1 MKIRNNKGFTLIELL
16 AVIVIMGI
24 LLMVAIPAV
33 SRIIE
38 NSRKDSLVT
47 IAKEYV
53 NAVRNSWASD
63 SLLCGSEDKVSSSM
77 DEGNYY
83 VLIDTTSE
91 TTEELLDQG
100 GKSPWGNRDLKGYV
114 RVNITTNAKEQR
126 ITKYYI
132 AIADGTHGIYDN
144 VSSPIEAD
152 DLARGDVIM
161 NLDNDENN
169 EKKKSIMTTPF
180 ENGKVTTCSVGHG
193 NWDGSGSSGGSVETV
208 SFAEDSW
215 DTIVSAVQAGSTENY
230 HVGDT
235 KEVDMGTFGTH
246 TIRVANTSTPAE
258 CSTAGF
264 SQTACGF
271 VLEFADII
279 TKHNMNSSSTDY
291 PYGDN
296 IGGWPASEMYTYVQN
311 DIYNALP
318 SELKAGIIDT
328 YVVSGHGSSE
338 STNFA
343 STDKLYL
350 LSPKEVLG
358 SNRENDT
365 ATAETRQLDYYK
377 EKGVTTSN
385 YSGAIKRYNGS
396 NSYWW
401 LRAALSNTSNRFYI
415 VFTTGDWSHAI
426 ASYTYGVAPAF
437 RIG

>member
-1 MKIRNNKGFTLIELL
+1 MKNKKGFTLIELL
-16 AVIVIMGI
+16 AVIVIIGI
-24 LLMVAIPAV
+24 LMLIAIPAM
-33 SRIIE
+33 SRYIE
-38 NSRKDSLVT
+38 NARKDSLIT

-53 NAVRNSWASD
+53 NAVRNSWSAD
-63 SLLCGSEDKVSSSM
+63 DLLCGSSDQVSSSM

-83 VLIDTTSE
+83 VLIDTTTES
-91 TTEELLDQG
+91 TEELLDQG

-126 ITKYYI
+126 VTKYYI

-279 TKHNMNSSSTDY
+279 TTRKMNST
-291 PYGDN
+291 N
-296 IGGWPASEMYTYVQN
+296 TNVGGWPASDMYTYVQN

-318 SELKAGIIDT
+318 SELKNGIIDT
-328 YVVSGHGSSE
+328 YVVSGHGKNDPA
-338 STNFA
+338 NFT

-350 LSPKEVLG
+350 LSTMEVWG
-358 SNRENDT
+358 SNPGGYDT

-377 EKGVTTSN
+377 AQGVTTSN
-385 YSGAIKRYNGS
+385 KSGAIKQYNGS
-396 NSYWW
+396 NSSWW
-401 LRAALSNTSNRFYI
+401 LHAAISNDSRSFYFVYTS
-415 VFTTGDWSHAI
+415 GDWSGTNAFF
-426 ASYTYGVAPAF
+426 TYGVAPAF

>member
-1 MKIRNNKGFTLIELL
+1 MKNKKGFTLIELL
-16 AVIVIMGI
+16 AVIVIIGI
-24 LLMVAIPAV
+24 LMLIAIPAM
-33 SRIIE
+33 SRYIE
-38 NSRKDSLVT
+38 NARKDSLIT

-53 NAVRNSWASD
+53 NAVRNSWSAD
-63 SLLCGSEDKVSSSM
+63 DLLCGSSDQVSSSM

-83 VLIDTTSE
+83 VLIDTTTES
-91 TTEELLDQG
+91 TEELLDQG

-126 ITKYYI
+126 VTKYYI

-152 DLARGDVIM
+152 DLARRDVIM

-279 TKHNMNSSSTDY
+279 TTRKMNST
-291 PYGDN
+291 N
-296 IGGWPASEMYTYVQN
+296 TNVGGWPATSMRTYVNN

-318 SELKAGIIDT
+318 SELKNGIIDT
-328 YVVSGHGSSE
+328 TVVSGHGSSD
-338 STNFA
+338 SANFT

-350 LSPKEVLG
+350 LSTKEVWG
-358 SNRENDT
+358 SNPGGYDT

-377 EKGVTTSN
+377 AQGVTTSN
-385 YSGAIKRYNGS
+385 YSGAKKQYNGS
-396 NSYWW
+396 NKNWW
-401 LRAALSNTSNRFYI
+401 LRAAISCISYYFYI
-415 VFTTGDWSHAI
+415 VIAHGYWSNYIATTSI
-426 ASYTYGVAPAF
+426 GVAPAF

>member
-1 MKIRNNKGFTLIELL
+1 MKNKKGFTLIELL
-16 AVIVIMGI
+16 AVIVIIGI
-24 LLMVAIPAV
+24 LMLIAIPAM
-33 SRIIE
+33 SRYIE
-38 NSRKDSLVT
+38 NARKDSLIT

-53 NAVRNSWASD
+53 NAVRNSWSAD
-63 SLLCGSEDKVSSSM
+63 DLLCGSSDQVSSSM

-83 VLIDTTSE
+83 VLIDTTTES
-91 TTEELLDQG
+91 TEELLDQG

-126 ITKYYI
+126 VTKYYI

-180 ENGKVTTCSVGHG
+180 EIGKVTTCSVEHG

-271 VLEFADII
+271 VLEFANII
-279 TKHNMNSSSTDY
+279 TSRNMNST
-291 PYGDN
+291 N
-296 IGGWPASEMYTYVQN
+296 TNAGGWPATSMRTYVNN

-318 SELKAGIIDT
+318 SELKNGIIDT
-328 YVVSGHGSSE
+328 YVVSGHGKNDPA
-338 STNFA
+338 NFT

-350 LSPKEVLG
+350 LSTKEVWG
-358 SNRENDT
+358 KEGTSNVINDDT
-365 ATAETRQLDYYK
+365 TDAYTRQLDYYK
-377 EKGVTTSN
+377 AQGVTTSN
-385 YSGAIKRYNGS
+385 YSGAKKQYGF
-396 NSYWW
+396 WW
-401 LRAALSNTSNRFYI
+401 LRAAASNTSNRFYS
-415 VFTTGDWSHAI
+415 VNMYGDWNNYN
-426 ASYTYGVAPAF
+426 ASSSNGVAPAF

>member
-1 MKIRNNKGFTLIELL
+1 MKNQKGFTLIELL
-16 AVIVIMGI
+16 AVIVIIGI
-24 LLMVAIPAV
+24 LMLIAIPAM
-33 SRIIE
+33 SRYIE
-38 NSRKDSLVT
+38 NARKDSLIT

-53 NAVRNSWASD
+53 NAVRNSWLAD
-63 SLLCGSEDKVSSSM
+63 DLLCGSSDQVSSSM

-83 VLIDTTSE
+83 VLIDTTTES
-91 TTEELLDQG
+91 TEELLDQG

-126 ITKYYI
+126 VTKYYI

-279 TKHNMNSSSTDY
+279 ATRKMNST
-291 PYGDN
+291 N
-296 IGGWPASEMYTYVQN
+296 TNVGGWPATSMRTYVNN

-318 SELKAGIIDT
+318 SELKNGIIDT
-328 YVVSGHGSSE
+328 YVVSGHGPSHSA
-338 STNFA
+338 NFT

-350 LSPKEVLG
+350 LSTKEVWG
-358 SNRENDT
+358 KEGTSNVINYDT
-365 ATAETRQLDYYK
+365 TDAYTRQLDYYK
-377 EKGVTTSN
+377 AQGVTTSN
-385 YSGAIKRYNGS
+385 YSGAKKQYNGS
-396 NSYWW
+396 NRGWW
-401 LRAALSNTSNRFYI
+401 LRAAYSYNSYGFYS
-415 VFTTGDWSHAI
+415 V
-426 ASYTYGVAPAF
+426 YTNGYWINFSATNSYGVAPAF

>member
-1 MKIRNNKGFTLIELL
+1 MKNKKGFTLIELL
-16 AVIVIMGI
+16 AVIVIIGI
-24 LLMVAIPAV
+24 LMLIAIPAM
-33 SRIIE
+33 SRYIE
-38 NSRKDSLVT
+38 NARKDSLIT

-53 NAVRNSWASD
+53 NAVRNSWSAD
-63 SLLCGSEDKVSSSM
+63 DLLCGSSDQVSSSM

-83 VLIDTTSE
+83 VLIDTTTES
-91 TTEELLDQG
+91 TEELLDQG

-126 ITKYYI
+126 VTKYYI

-279 TKHNMNSSSTDY
+279 TTRKMNST
-291 PYGDN
+291 N
-296 IGGWPASEMYTYVQN
+296 TNVGGWPATSMRTYVNN

-318 SELKAGIIDT
+318 SELKNGIIDT
-328 YVVSGHGSSE
+328 TVVSGHGSSD
-338 STNFA
+338 SANFT

-350 LSPKEVLG
+350 LSTKEVWG
-358 SNRENDT
+358 SNPGGYDT

-377 EKGVTTSN
+377 AQGVTTSN
-385 YSGAIKRYNGS
+385 YGGAIKRYNGS

-401 LRAALSNTSNRFYI
+401 LRAAYSTYGNSFYN
-415 VFTTGDWSHAI
+415 VTTYGSCYYNLAHNP
-426 ASYTYGVAPAF
+426 YGVAPAF

>member
-1 MKIRNNKGFTLIELL
+1 MKNKKGFTLIELL
-16 AVIVIMGI
+16 AVIVIIGI
-24 LLMVAIPAV
+24 LMLIAIPAM
-33 SRIIE
+33 SRYIE
-38 NSRKDSLVT
+38 NARKDSLIT

-53 NAVRNSWASD
+53 NAVRNSWSAD
-63 SLLCGSEDKVSSSM
+63 ELLCGSSDQVSSSM

-83 VLIDTTSE
+83 VLIDTTTES
-91 TTEELLDQG
+91 TEELLDQG

-126 ITKYYI
+126 VTKYYI

-279 TKHNMNSSSTDY
+279 TTRKMNST
-291 PYGDN
+291 GTN
-296 IGGWPASEMYTYVQN
+296 AGGWPASELYTYVQN

-318 SELKAGIIDT
+318 SELKNGIIDT
-328 YVVSGHGSSE
+328 YVVSGRGKNYSA
-338 STNFA
+338 NFT

-350 LSPKEVLG
+350 LSSMEVWG
-358 SNRENDT
+358 AIGYDT

-377 EKGVTTSN
+377 EKGVTTSS
-385 YSGAIKRYNGS
+385 YGGAKKQYNGS
-396 NSYWW
+396 NTRWW
-401 LRAALSNTSNRFYI
+401 LRAANSTYSGYFSI
-415 VFTTGDWSHAI
+415 VNTTGYWVSNSATR
-426 ASYTYGVAPAF
+426 TYGVAPAF

>member
-1 MKIRNNKGFTLIELL
+1 MKNKKGFTLIELL
-16 AVIVIMGI
+16 AVIVIIGI
-24 LLMVAIPAV
+24 LMLIAIPAM
-33 SRIIE
+33 SRYIE
-38 NSRKDSLVT
+38 NARKDSLIT

-53 NAVRNSWASD
+53 NAVRNSWSAD
-63 SLLCGSEDKVSSSM
+63 DLLCGSSDQVSSSM

-83 VLIDTTSE
+83 VLIDTTTES
-91 TTEELLDQG
+91 TEELLDQG

-126 ITKYYI
+126 VTKYYI

-279 TKHNMNSSSTDY
+279 ATRKMNST
-291 PYGDN
+291 N
-296 IGGWPASEMYTYVQN
+296 TNVGGWPATSMRTYVNN

-318 SELKAGIIDT
+318 SELKNGIIDT
-328 YVVSGHGSSE
+328 YVVSGHGKNDPA
-338 STNFA
+338 NFT

-350 LSPKEVLG
+350 LSTKEVWG
-358 SNRENDT
+358 KEGTSNVINDDT
-365 ATAETRQLDYYK
+365 TDAYTRQLDYYK
-377 EKGVTTSN
+377 AQGVTTSN
-385 YSGAIKRYNGS
+385 SLGAMKSGS
-396 NSYWW
+396 WW
-401 LRAALSNTSNRFYI
+401 LRAATSDYSNYFYA
-415 VFTTGDWSHAI
+415 VYKNSESTGYI
-426 ASYTYGVAPAF
+426 ANGSMWVAPAF

>member
-1 MKIRNNKGFTLIELL
+1 MKNKKGFTLIELL
-16 AVIVIMGI
+16 AVIVIIGI
-24 LLMVAIPAV
+24 LMLIAIPAM
-33 SRIIE
+33 SRYIE
-38 NSRKDSLVT
+38 NARKDSLIT

-53 NAVRNSWASD
+53 NAVRNSWSAD
-63 SLLCGSEDKVSSSM
+63 DLLCGSSDQVSSSM

-83 VLIDTTSE
+83 VLIDTTTES
-91 TTEELLDQG
+91 TEELLDQG

-126 ITKYYI
+126 VTKYYI

-180 ENGKVTTCSVGHG
+180 ETGKVTTCSVGHG

-279 TKHNMNSSSTDY
+279 TTHVMNST
-291 PYGDN
+291 N
-296 IGGWPASEMYTYVQN
+296 TNVGGWPASEMYTYVQN

-318 SELKAGIIDT
+318 SELKNGIIDT
-328 YVVSGHGSSE
+328 YVVSGHGSSQ
-338 STNFA
+338 SANFT

-350 LSPKEVLG
+350 LSTKEVWG
-358 SNRENDT
+358 SNAGGYDT

-385 YSGAIKRYNGS
+385 YSGAKKQYNGR
-396 NSYWW
+396 NKAWW
-401 LRAALSNTSNRFYI
+401 LRAAYSSTSNIFYSVITIGVWNSDTANTS
-415 VFTTGDWSHAI
+415 D
-426 ASYTYGVAPAF
+426 GVAPAF

>member
-1 MKIRNNKGFTLIELL
+1 MKNKKGFTLIELL
-16 AVIVIMGI
+16 AVIVIIGI
-24 LLMVAIPAV
+24 LMLIAIPAM
-33 SRIIE
+33 SRYIE
-38 NSRKDSLVT
+38 NARKDSLIT

-53 NAVRNSWASD
+53 NAVRNSWSAD
-63 SLLCGSEDKVSSSM
+63 DLLCGSSDQVSSSM

-83 VLIDTTSE
+83 VLIDTTTES
-91 TTEELLDQG
+91 TEELLDQG

-126 ITKYYI
+126 VTKYYI

-180 ENGKVTTCSVGHG
+180 EIGKVTTCSVEHG

-271 VLEFADII
+271 VLEFANII
-279 TKHNMNSSSTDY
+279 TSRNMNST
-291 PYGDN
+291 N
-296 IGGWPASEMYTYVQN
+296 TNAGGWPATSMRTYVNN

-318 SELKAGIIDT
+318 SELKNGIIDT
-328 YVVSGHGSSE
+328 YVVSGHGKNDPA
-338 STNFA
+338 NFT

-350 LSPKEVLG
+350 LSTKEVWG
-358 SNRENDT
+358 KEGTSNVINDDT
-365 ATAETRQLDYYK
+365 TDAYTRQLDYYK
-377 EKGVTTSN
+377 AQGVTTSN
-385 YSGAIKRYNGS
+385 YSGAKKNGS
-396 NSYWW
+396 WL
-401 LRAALSNTSNRFYI
+401 LRAAFSRISRHFYY
-415 VFTTGDWSHAI
+415 VKPDGDWNRTE
-426 ASYTYGVAPAF
+426 ASYSFGVAPAF

>member
-1 MKIRNNKGFTLIELL
+1 MKNKKGFTLIELL
-16 AVIVIMGI
+16 AVIFIIGI
-24 LLMVAIPAV
+24 LMLIAIPAM
-33 SRIIE
+33 SRYIE
-38 NSRKDSLVT
+38 NARKDSLIT

-53 NAVRNSWASD
+53 NAVRNSWSAD
-63 SLLCGSEDKVSSSM
+63 DLLCGSSDQVSSSM

-83 VLIDTTSE
+83 VLIDTTTES
-91 TTEELLDQG
+91 TEELLDQG

-126 ITKYYI
+126 VTKYYI

-271 VLEFADII
+271 VLEFADSI
-279 TKHNMNSSSTDY
+279 TTRNMNST
-291 PYGDN
+291 N
-296 IGGWPASEMYTYVQN
+296 TNVGGWPATSMRTYVNN

-318 SELKAGIIDT
+318 SELKNGIIDT
-328 YVVSGHGSSE
+328 YVVSGHGPSHSA
-338 STNFA
+338 NFT
-343 STDKLYL
+343 STDKIYL
-350 LSPKEVLG
+350 LSTKEVWG
-358 SNRENDT
+358 KEGTSNVINYDT
-365 ATAETRQLDYYK
+365 TDAYTRQLDYYK
-377 EKGVTTSN
+377 AQGVTTSN
-385 YSGAIKRYNGS
+385 YSGAKKNGS
-396 NSYWW
+396 WW
-401 LRAALSNTSNRFYI
+401 LRAAHSNFGNVFYNGDASGDCSNDYAN
-415 VFTTGDWSHAI
+415 S
-426 ASYTYGVAPAF
+426 SSGVAPAF

>member
-1 MKIRNNKGFTLIELL
+1 MKNKKGFTLIELL
-16 AVIVIMGI
+16 AVIVIIGI
-24 LLMVAIPAV
+24 LMLIAIPAM
-33 SRIIE
+33 SRYIE
-38 NSRKDSLVT
+38 NARKDSLIT

-53 NAVRNSWASD
+53 NAVRNSWLAD
-63 SLLCGSEDKVSSSM
+63 DLLCGSSDQVSSSM

-83 VLIDTTSE
+83 VLIDTTTES
-91 TTEELLDQG
+91 TEELLDQG

-126 ITKYYI
+126 VTKYYI

-279 TKHNMNSSSTDY
+279 ATRNMNST
-291 PYGDN
+291 N
-296 IGGWPASEMYTYVQN
+296 TNVGGWPATSMRTYVNN

-318 SELKAGIIDT
+318 SELKNGIIDT
-328 YVVSGHGSSE
+328 YVVSGHGKNDPA
-338 STNFA
+338 NFT

-350 LSPKEVLG
+350 LSTKEVWG
-358 SNRENDT
+358 KEGTSNVINYDT
-365 ATAETRQLDYYK
+365 TDAYTRQLDYYK
-377 EKGVTTSN
+377 AQGVTTSN
-385 YSGAIKRYNGS
+385 FIGAMKNGS
-396 NSYWW
+396 WW
-401 LRAALSNTSNRFYI
+401 LRAAYSNNSDTFYR
-415 VFTTGDWSHAI
+415 VSTNGDWHYYSG
-426 ASYTYGVAPAF
+426 SYGVAPAF

>member
-1 MKIRNNKGFTLIELL
+1 MKNKKGFTLIELL
-16 AVIVIMGI
+16 AVIVIIGI
-24 LLMVAIPAV
+24 LMLIAIPAM
-33 SRIIE
+33 SRYIE
-38 NSRKDSLVT
+38 NARKDSLIT

-53 NAVRNSWASD
+53 NAVRNSWSAD
-63 SLLCGSEDKVSSSM
+63 DLLCGSSDQVSSSM

-83 VLIDTTSE
+83 VLIDTTTES
-91 TTEELLDQG
+91 TEELLDQG

-126 ITKYYI
+126 VTKYYI

-152 DLARGDVIM
+152 DLARRDVIM

-279 TKHNMNSSSTDY
+279 TTRKMNST
-291 PYGDN
+291 GTN
-296 IGGWPASEMYTYVQN
+296 AGGWPASELYTYVQN

-318 SELKAGIIDT
+318 SELKNGIIDT
-328 YVVSGHGSSE
+328 YVVSGHGKNDPA
-338 STNFA
+338 NFT

-350 LSPKEVLG
+350 LSTMEVWG
-358 SNRENDT
+358 SNPGGYDT

-377 EKGVTTSN
+377 SQGVTTSN
-385 YSGAIKRYNGS
+385 YSGAIKQYNGS
-396 NSYWW
+396 NTKWW
-401 LRAALSNTSNRFYI
+401 LRAAISNDSRSFYFVYTS
-415 VFTTGDWSHAI
+415 GDWSGTNAHF
-426 ASYTYGVAPAF
+426 TYGVAPAF

>member
-1 MKIRNNKGFTLIELL
+1 MKNKKGFTLIELL
-16 AVIVIMGI
+16 AVIVIIGI
-24 LLMVAIPAV
+24 LMLIAIPAM
-33 SRIIE
+33 SRYIE
-38 NSRKDSLVT
+38 NARKDSLIT

-53 NAVRNSWASD
+53 NAVRNSWSAD
-63 SLLCGSEDKVSSSM
+63 DLLCGSSDQVSSSM

-83 VLIDTTSE
+83 VLIDTTTES
-91 TTEELLDQG
+91 TEELLDQG

-126 ITKYYI
+126 VTKYYI

-279 TKHNMNSSSTDY
+279 TKHVMNPT
-291 PYGDN
+291 N
-296 IGGWPASEMYTYVQN
+296 TNVGGWPASELYTYVQN

-318 SELKAGIIDT
+318 SELKNGIIDT
-328 YVVSGHGSSE
+328 YVVSGHGKNDSA
-338 STNFA
+338 NFT

-350 LSPKEVLG
+350 LSPKEVWG
-358 SNRENDT
+358 KVNYDT
-365 ATAETRQLDYYK
+365 TDAYIRQLDYYK
-377 EKGVTTSN
+377 AQGVTTSN
-385 YSGAIKRYNGS
+385 YSGAKKQYNGS
-396 NSYWW
+396 NEVWW
-401 LRAALSNTSNRFYI
+401 LRAAYSNFGNGFNS
-415 VFTTGDWSHAI
+415 VFTIGDCSH
-426 ASYTYGVAPAF
+426 YTANSSHGVAPAF

>member
-1 MKIRNNKGFTLIELL
+1 MKNKKGFTLIELL
-16 AVIVIMGI
+16 AVIVIIGI
-24 LLMVAIPAV
+24 LMLIAIPAM
-33 SRIIE
+33 SRYIE
-38 NSRKDSLVT
+38 NARKDSLIT

-53 NAVRNSWASD
+53 NAVRNSWSAD
-63 SLLCGSEDKVSSSM
+63 DLLCGSSDQVSSSM

-83 VLIDTTSE
+83 VLIDTTTES
-91 TTEELLDQG
+91 TEELLDQG

-126 ITKYYI
+126 VTKYYI

-271 VLEFADII
+271 VLEFANII
-279 TKHNMNSSSTDY
+279 TSRNMNST
-291 PYGDN
+291 N
-296 IGGWPASEMYTYVQN
+296 TNAGGWPATLMRTYVNN

-318 SELKAGIIDT
+318 SELKNGIIDT
-328 YVVSGHGSSE
+328 YVVSGHGKNDPA
-338 STNFA
+338 NFT

-350 LSPKEVLG
+350 LSTKEVWG
-358 SNRENDT
+358 KEGTSNVINDDT
-365 ATAETRQLDYYK
+365 TDAYTRQLDYYK
-377 EKGVTTSN
+377 AQGVTTSN
-385 YSGAIKRYNGS
+385 YSGAKKNAS
-396 NSYWW
+396 WW
-401 LRAALSNTSNRFYI
+401 LRAADSNISTSFYT
-415 VFTTGDWSHAI
+415 VNTNGNWYRNSAN
-426 ASYTYGVAPAF
+426 SSPGVAPAF

>member
-1 MKIRNNKGFTLIELL
+1 MKNKKGFTLIELL
-16 AVIVIMGI
+16 AVIVIIGI
-24 LLMVAIPAV
+24 LMLIAIPAM
-33 SRIIE
+33 SRYIE
-38 NSRKDSLVT
+38 NARKDSLIT

-53 NAVRNSWASD
+53 NAVRNSWSAD
-63 SLLCGSEDKVSSSM
+63 DLLCGSSDQVSSSM

-83 VLIDTTSE
+83 VLIDTTTES
-91 TTEELLDQG
+91 TEELLDQG

-126 ITKYYI
+126 VTKYYI

-193 NWDGSGSSGGSVETV
+193 NWDGSVETV

-271 VLEFADII
+271 VLEFANII
-279 TKHNMNSSSTDY
+279 TSRNMNST
-291 PYGDN
+291 N
-296 IGGWPASEMYTYVQN
+296 TNAGGWPATSMRTYVNN

-318 SELKAGIIDT
+318 SELKNGIIDT
-328 YVVSGHGSSE
+328 YVVSGHGKNDPA
-338 STNFA
+338 NFT

-350 LSPKEVLG
+350 LSTKEVWG
-358 SNRENDT
+358 KEGTSNVINYDT
-365 ATAETRQLDYYK
+365 TDAYTRQLDYYK
-377 EKGVTTSN
+377 AQGVTTSN
-385 YSGAIKRYNGS
+385 YSGAKKNGS
-396 NSYWW
+396 WW
-401 LRAALSNTSNRFYI
+401 LRAAKSNDGDSFYRVI
-415 VFTTGDWSHAI
+415 TTGDWSYRHA
-426 ASYTYGVAPAF
+426 SDSSGVAPAF

>member
-1 MKIRNNKGFTLIELL
+1 MIKNSKGFTLIELL

-83 VLIDTTSE
+83 VLIDTTTE
-91 TTEELLDQG
+91 ATEELLDQG

-126 ITKYYI
+126 VTKYYI

-144 VSSPIEAD
+144 VSSPTEAD
-152 DLARGDVIM
+152 DLARGDVIV
-161 NLDNDENN
+161 NLDTDDNK
-169 EKKKSIMTTPF
+169 EKKKSIMEIPF
-180 ENGKVTTCSVGHG
+180 ETGMVASCSLEHG
-193 NWDGSGSSGGSVETV
+193 NSDGLSLEN
-208 SFAEDSW
+208 DSW
-215 DTIVSAVQAGSTENY
+215 ETIISRVKAGQGY
-230 HVGDT
+230 LYKVGDT
-235 KEVDMGTFGTH
+235 KTVNMGSLGIH

-271 VLEFADII
+271 VLEFADAI
-279 TKHNMNSSSTDY
+279 TKHVMNLASDGY

-296 IGGWPASEMYTYVQN
+296 IGGWPASEMYNYVQN

-318 SELKAGIIDT
+318 NELKSGIIDT
-328 YVVSGHGSSE
+328 YVVSGHGPTE
-338 STNFA
+338 SANFT

-350 LSPKEVLG
+350 LSSKEVWG
-358 SNRENDT
+358 SYPGGHDT
-365 ATAETRQLDYYK
+365 ATTQTRQLDYYK
-377 EKGVTTSN
+377 AHGVTVIN
-385 YSGAIKRYNGS
+385 YSGAIKEYNVS
-396 NSYWW
+396 NVVWW
-401 LRAALSNTSNRFYI
+401 LRSPQKL
-415 VFTTGDWSHAI
+415 WE
-426 ASYTYGVAPAF
+426 SYFFHVNVSGHMDANNSIRLDGVSPAF

>member
-1 MKIRNNKGFTLIELL
+1 MKNKKGFTLIELL
-16 AVIVIMGI
+16 AVIVIIGI
-24 LLMVAIPAV
+24 LMLIAIPAM
-33 SRIIE
+33 SRYIE
-38 NSRKDSLVT
+38 NARKDSLIT

-53 NAVRNSWASD
+53 NAVRNSWSAD
-63 SLLCGSEDKVSSSM
+63 DLLCGSSDQVSSSM
-77 DEGNYY
+77 DEDNYY
-83 VLIDTTSE
+83 VLIDTTTES
-91 TTEELLDQG
+91 TEELLDQG

-126 ITKYYI
+126 VTKYYI

-279 TKHNMNSSSTDY
+279 TTRKMNST
-291 PYGDN
+291 N
-296 IGGWPASEMYTYVQN
+296 TNVGGWPASDMYTYVQN

-318 SELKAGIIDT
+318 SELKNGIIDT
-328 YVVSGHGSSE
+328 YVVSGHGKNDPA
-338 STNFA
+338 NFT

-350 LSPKEVLG
+350 LSTMEVWG
-358 SNRENDT
+358 SNPGGYDT

-377 EKGVTTSN
+377 AQGVTTSN
-385 YSGAIKRYNGS
+385 KSGAIKQYNGS
-396 NSYWW
+396 NSSWW
-401 LRAALSNTSNRFYI
+401 LHAAISNDSRSFYFVYTS
-415 VFTTGDWSHAI
+415 GDWSGTNAFF
-426 ASYTYGVAPAF
+426 TYGVAPAF

>member
-1 MKIRNNKGFTLIELL
+1 MKNQKGFTLIELL
-16 AVIVIMGI
+16 AVIVIIGI
-24 LLMVAIPAV
+24 LMLIAIPAM
-33 SRIIE
+33 SRYIE
-38 NSRKDSLVT
+38 NARKDSLIT

-53 NAVRNSWASD
+53 NAVRNSWSAD
-63 SLLCGSEDKVSSSM
+63 DLLCGSSDQVSSSM

-83 VLIDTTSE
+83 VLIDTTTES
-91 TTEELLDQG
+91 TEELLDQG

-126 ITKYYI
+126 VTKYYI

-279 TKHNMNSSSTDY
+279 TTHKMKPPLTNV
-291 PYGDN
+291 
-296 IGGWPASEMYTYVQN
+296 GGWPATSMRTYVN
-311 DIYNALP
+311 NYIYNALP
-318 SELKAGIIDT
+318 SELKNGIIDT
-328 YVVSGHGSSE
+328 YVVSGHGKNDPA
-338 STNFA
+338 NFT

-350 LSPKEVLG
+350 LSTKEVWG
-358 SNRENDT
+358 KEGTSNVINYDT
-365 ATAETRQLDYYK
+365 TDAYTRQLDYYK
-377 EKGVTTSN
+377 AQGVTTSN
-385 YSGAIKRYNGS
+385 YSGAKK
-396 NSYWW
+396 NSSWW
-401 LRAALSNTSNRFYI
+401 LRAAHSNFGNVFYNGDASGNWSNDYAN
-415 VFTTGDWSHAI
+415 S
-426 ASYTYGVAPAF
+426 SSGVAPAF

>member
-1 MKIRNNKGFTLIELL
+1 MKNKKGFTLIELL
-16 AVIVIMGI
+16 AVIVIIGI
-24 LLMVAIPAV
+24 LMLIAIPAM
-33 SRIIE
+33 SRYIE
-38 NSRKDSLVT
+38 NARKDSLIT

-53 NAVRNSWASD
+53 NAVRNSWSAD
-63 SLLCGSEDKVSSSM
+63 DLLCGSSDQVSSSM

-83 VLIDTTSE
+83 VLIDTTTES
-91 TTEELLDQG
+91 TEELLDQG

-126 ITKYYI
+126 VTKYYI

-152 DLARGDVIM
+152 DLARRDVIM

-180 ENGKVTTCSVGHG
+180 ETGKVTTCSVGHG

-271 VLEFADII
+271 VLEFANII
-279 TKHNMNSSSTDY
+279 TSRNMNST
-291 PYGDN
+291 GTN
-296 IGGWPASEMYTYVQN
+296 AGGWPATSMRTYVNN

-318 SELKAGIIDT
+318 SELKNGIIDT
-328 YVVSGHGSSE
+328 YVVSGHGKNDPA
-338 STNFA
+338 NFT

-350 LSPKEVLG
+350 LSTKEVWG
-358 SNRENDT
+358 KEGTSHVINYDT
-365 ATAETRQLDYYK
+365 TDAYTRQLDYYK
-377 EKGVTTSN
+377 AQGVTTSN
-385 YSGAIKRYNGS
+385 YSGAKKNGS
-396 NSYWW
+396 WW
-401 LRAALSNTSNRFYI
+401 LRAAYSSYSHNFYSVYTYGGWSNYSAYTSN
-415 VFTTGDWSHAI
+415 
-426 ASYTYGVAPAF
+426 GVAPAF

>member
-1 MKIRNNKGFTLIELL
+1 MKNKKGFTLIELL
-16 AVIVIMGI
+16 AVIVIIGI
-24 LLMVAIPAV
+24 LMLIAIPAM
-33 SRIIE
+33 SRYIE
-38 NSRKDSLVT
+38 NARKDSLIT

-53 NAVRNSWASD
+53 NAVRNSWSAD
-63 SLLCGSEDKVSSSM
+63 DLLCGSSDQVSSSM

-83 VLIDTTSE
+83 VLIDTTTES
-91 TTEELLDQG
+91 TEELLDQG

-126 ITKYYI
+126 VTKYYI

-271 VLEFADII
+271 VLEFANII
-279 TKHNMNSSSTDY
+279 TSRNMNST
-291 PYGDN
+291 N
-296 IGGWPASEMYTYVQN
+296 TNAGGWPATSMRTYVNN

-318 SELKAGIIDT
+318 SELKNGIIDT
-328 YVVSGHGSSE
+328 YVVSGHGKNDPA
-338 STNFA
+338 NFT

-350 LSPKEVLG
+350 LSTKEVWG
-358 SNRENDT
+358 KEGTSNVINYDT
-365 ATAETRQLDYYK
+365 TDAYTRQLDYYK
-377 EKGVTTSN
+377 AQGVTISN
-385 YSGAIKRYNGS
+385 YSGAKKIGA
-396 NSYWW
+396 WW
-401 LRAALSNTSNRFYI
+401 LRAAYSYASNSFCTVDIYGHWNNYYAFNS
-415 VFTTGDWSHAI
+415 G
-426 ASYTYGVAPAF
+426 GVAPAF

>member
-1 MKIRNNKGFTLIELL
+1 MKNKKGFTLIELL
-16 AVIVIMGI
+16 AVIVIIGI
-24 LLMVAIPAV
+24 LMLIAIPAM
-33 SRIIE
+33 SRYIE
-38 NSRKDSLVT
+38 NARKDSLIT

-53 NAVRNSWASD
+53 NAVRNSWLAD
-63 SLLCGSEDKVSSSM
+63 DLLCGSSDQVSSSM

-83 VLIDTTSE
+83 VLIDTTTES
-91 TTEELLDQG
+91 TEELLDQG

-126 ITKYYI
+126 VTKYYI

-271 VLEFADII
+271 VLEFANII
-279 TKHNMNSSSTDY
+279 TSRNMNST
-291 PYGDN
+291 N
-296 IGGWPASEMYTYVQN
+296 TNVGGWPATLMRTYVNN

-318 SELKAGIIDT
+318 SELKNGIIDT
-328 YVVSGHGSSE
+328 YVVSGHGSSD
-338 STNFA
+338 SANFT

-350 LSPKEVLG
+350 LSTKEVWG
-358 SNRENDT
+358 KEGTSNVINYDT
-365 ATAETRQLDYYK
+365 TDAYTRQLDYYK
-377 EKGVTTSN
+377 AQGVTTSN
-385 YSGAIKRYNGS
+385 YGGATKQYNGS

-401 LRAALSNTSNRFYI
+401 LRAATSTSSYYSYF
-415 VFTTGDWSHAI
+415 VTKTGVWG
-426 ASYTYGVAPAF
+426 SYNANSSSGVAPAF